1 MNSYR
6 TEGALESFER
16 RTAWPMMAVVL
27 ASLAL
32 LLLPVFVTLTPASA
46 AALVAL
52 EWALWLVFVAE
63 FSWRWYIAVD
73 RATFVKH
80 NLIDLAVVVLPI
92 VPALRALRL
101 IRLVRIA
108 VVGARVVDQSDA
120 IVKRSNVKYAMLIAG
135 LIILLAAAM
144 EWSAERTRPEATIH
158 SLPDALW
165 WAVSTITTVGYGDKY
180 PVTPE
185 GKVVAL
191 TLMLVGI
198 AIFGLVTATL
208 ASLFVERDAEEEAE
222 SIRADIARLEDKLD
236 RVLQSLTTSSIDG
249 KNGEARDDSLGNAA
263 DPKSEQV

>member
-1 MNSYR
+1 MNSHR
-6 TEGALESFER
+6 TEGALDAFER

-32 LLLPVFVTLTPASA
+32 LLLPVFVTLPA
-46 AALVAL
+46 AAAATVVAL
-52 EWALWLVFVAE
+52 EWALWLVFLAE
-63 FSWRWYIAVD
+63 FSWRWYIAMD
-73 RATFVKH
+73 RAAFVKH
-80 NLIDLAVVVLPI
+80 NLIDLAVVVLPV

-101 IRLVRIA
+101 IRLLRIA

-120 IVKRSNVKYAMLIAG
+120 IVKRSNVKYAMMIAG
-135 LIILLAAAM
+135 LIILLAAAL
-144 EWSAERTRPEATIH
+144 EWSAEHTRPEATIH

-180 PVTPE
+180 PVTVE

-208 ASLFVERDAEEEAE
+208 ASLFVERDAEEEAD
-222 SIRADIARLEDKLD
+222 SIRADITRLENKID
-236 RVLQSLTTSSIDG
+236 RLLESLELAAVTQGDS
-249 KNGEARDDSLGNAA
+249 EAAA
-263 DPKSEQV
+263 PTPKSPNSNP

>member
-16 RTAWPMMAVVL
+16 LTAWPMMAVVL

-32 LLLPVFVTLTPASA
+32 LLLPVFVALPAGA
-46 AALVAL
+46 AATVVVL

-63 FSWRWYIAVD
+63 FSWRWYIAMD
-73 RATFVKH
+73 RGTFVKH

-120 IVKRSNVKYAMLIAG
+120 IVKRSNVKYAMMIAG

-144 EWSAERTRPEATIH
+144 EWSAEHTRPEATIH
-158 SLPDALW
+158 SLQDALW

-185 GKVVAL
+185 GKVVAI

-198 AIFGLVTATL
+198 AVFGLVTATL
-208 ASLFVERDAEEEAE
+208 ASLFVERDAEEEAD

-236 RVLQSLTTSSIDG
+236 RVLASLDPSASDG
-249 KNGEARDDSLGNAA
+249 KNGEAQEDGVSTAA
-263 DPKSEQV
+263 TPTQGQP